1 MNYFKKINWKL
12 LNLSLWAELIIVYLM
27 PFKKIDDFRF
37 TVGFPIPFLT
47 IYNTTPNVSPLHSML
62 FNPNFPFFD
71 SMFDHIKFKKKSVP
85 ISSPIFREQ
94 RLCKIFYSHSNL
106 SITPR

>member
-12 LNLSLWAELIIVYLM
+12 LNLSLWVELIIVYLM

-62 FNPNFPFFD
+62 FNPMLFFINGIIIYY
-71 SMFDHIKFKKKSVP
+71 SVVLIKILYKKI
-85 ISSPIFREQ
+85 IS
-94 RLCKIFYSHSNL
+94 LL
-106 SITPR
+106 STSAN